1 MRVRFFL
8 GSFLLWAQGVQPLN
22 YVGGAGEM
30 EIYEGLYD
38 EFRRPLP
45 WDTSWPR
52 ILRPYGSGCWADDSL
67 KPYIE
72 AYVDR
77 NVKRSG
83 YGSYYVHFRRS
94 HADVQ
99 NRDRSFTISMPGLE
113 RSRLEVTYPVR
124 DSIEIQFWIR
134 VADARNVEYRFEV
147 PMKGVSGAWTTQ
159 SVATWSGD
167 KDWEEVRYRFY
178 LPDTIIQF
186 LPRLL
191 ITARRIGDNE
201 VRVWLDGVRIHA
213 IDPRTGE
220 YRKLPQYP
228 KSNFKLANFD
238 NTRFRLG
245 GVDKNDWIAVLA
257 LHDLFREG
265 WWMPLFV
272 GQKPNA
278 ELMLYIM
285 TAAST
290 VDFSLQGSDT
300 IWGSSFLSGRDIY
313 PYSRLIRNHPDCF
326 IRDANG
332 EMVSRVWWHGGNAYQ
347 LERYVRIDSQL
358 PICRQIFYENSR
370 WMYDTAWMRYVTGIY
385 FDNYQHILHKVPD
398 NSPGYENISKRRQ
411 ILRDFSVGLRAHMEG
426 IPLMAGSYDEIEW
439 YVDSIFDYVFVCSF
453 TLGCEY
459 GAGRWVSARG
469 TLDWIRRITTR
480 PNKKFVLIAGVTNPQ
495 QLLYTAAA
503 FYITKTPN
511 LYVLIH
517 DTSGG
522 ISCHYRCNVYPSY
535 YYLNIGE
542 AAAPY
547 EMYAYSDTTK
557 GFVCLRRRY
566 QNGWAFLNLDTT
578 RSYTYTTDQVYYDQ
592 DGRRYEAGSNIVIG
606 ARSGL
611 ILLTEQAWLTSLEA
625 GVAEARVCK
634 VWPTYVRSEEGL
646 IYWDCERRGEGPW
659 RWEVWDVQGHLV
671 RQGVWEVSGAPVEID
686 MRGLSRGMYGVRVN
700 GALVGKVLIEK

>member
-1 MRVRFFL
+1 MRLHIFF
-8 GSFLLWAQGVQPLN
+8 GSFLLWAQDVQPLN

-30 EIYEGLYD
+30 EIYEERYD

-45 WDTSWPR
+45 SDTSWPR
-52 ILRPYGSGCWADDSL
+52 ILRPYGSGCWPDDSL

-83 YGSYYVHFRRS
+83 YGSYYVYFRRS

-124 DSIEIQFWIR
+124 DSIEIRFWIR

-167 KDWEEVRYRFY
+167 RDWEEVRYRFY

-186 LPRLL
+186 LPRLR

-213 IDPRTGE
+213 IDPRTGQ
-220 YRKLPQYP
+220 YRELPRFP
-228 KSNFKLANFD
+228 KPNFKLALFHTD
-238 NTRFRLG
+238 RFRYG
-245 GVDKNDWIAVLA
+245 GVDKRDWIAALG
-257 LHDLFREG
+257 LHDFFLG
-265 WWMPLFV
+265 GSLLNYI
-272 GQKPNA
+272 GQKPEA
-278 ELMLYIM
+278 IFMKYIM

-290 VDFSLQGSDT
+290 VGFSLQGSDT
-300 IWGSSFLSGRDIY
+300 IWGSSFLSGGDIY

-358 PICRQIFYENSR
+358 PICRQIFYENSQ
-370 WMYDTAWMRYVTGIY
+370 WMYDTAWMRYATGIY
-385 FDNYQHILHKVPD
+385 FDNYQHMLGNVPD

-411 ILRDFSVGLRAHMEG
+411 IMRDFSVGLRAHMEG
-426 IPLMAGSYDEIEW
+426 IPLMAIPYDEIEW
-439 YVDSIFDYVFVCSF
+439 YVDSIFDYVGVCSF

-459 GAGRWVSARG
+459 GAGKWVSALR
-469 TLDWIRRITTR
+469 TLNWIRIITTR

-606 ARSGL
+606 ARTGL
-611 ILLTEQAWLTSLEA
+611 ILLTERAWLTSLEA

-646 IYWDCERRGEGPW
+646 VYWDCERRGEGPW
-659 RWEVWDVQGHLV
+659 RWEVWDVQGRLV

-686 MRGLSRGMYGVRVN
+686 MRGLLRGMYGVRVN
-700 GALVGKVLIEK
+700 GALVGKVLIER

>member
-1 MRVRFFL
+1 
-8 GSFLLWAQGVQPLN
+8 
-22 YVGGAGEM
+22 
-30 EIYEGLYD
+30 
-38 EFRRPLP
+38 
-45 WDTSWPR
+45 
-52 ILRPYGSGCWADDSL
+52 
-67 KPYIE
+67 
-72 AYVDR
+72 
-77 NVKRSG
+77 
-83 YGSYYVHFRRS
+83 
-94 HADVQ
+94 
-99 NRDRSFTISMPGLE
+99 
-113 RSRLEVTYPVR
+113 
-124 DSIEIQFWIR
+124 
-134 VADARNVEYRFEV
+134 
-147 PMKGVSGAWTTQ
+147 
-159 SVATWSGD
+159 
-167 KDWEEVRYRFY
+167 
-178 LPDTIIQF
+178 
-186 LPRLL
+186 
-191 ITARRIGDNE
+191 
-201 VRVWLDGVRIHA
+201 
-213 IDPRTGE
+213 
-220 YRKLPQYP
+220 
-228 KSNFKLANFD
+228 
-238 NTRFRLG
+238 
-245 GVDKNDWIAVLA
+245 
-257 LHDLFREG
+257 
-265 WWMPLFV
+265 
-272 GQKPNA
+272 
-278 ELMLYIM
+278 
-285 TAAST
+285 
-290 VDFSLQGSDT
+290 
-300 IWGSSFLSGRDIY
+300 
-313 PYSRLIRNHPDCF
+313 
-326 IRDANG
+326 
-332 EMVSRVWWHGGNAYQ
+332 
-347 LERYVRIDSQL
+347 
-358 PICRQIFYENSR
+358 
-370 WMYDTAWMRYVTGIY
+370 MYDTAWMRYVTGIY

-439 YVDSIFDYVFVCSF
+439 YMDSIFDYVFVCSF

-480 PNKKFVLIAGVTNPQ
+480 PNKTFVLVAGVTNPQ

-522 ISCHYRCNVYPSY
+522 ISCHYGCNVYPSY

-592 DGRRYEAGSNIVIG
+592 DGRRYEAGSDIVIG

-659 RWEVWDVQGHLV
+659 RWEVWDVQGRLV

-686 MRGLSRGMYGVRVN
+686 MRGLLRGMYGVRVN

>member
-1 MRVRFFL
+1 MRVSIFL

-30 EIYEGLYD
+30 EIYEERYD

-45 WDTSWPR
+45 SDASWPR
-52 ILRPYGSGCWADDSL
+52 ILRPYGSGWWADDSL

-124 DSIEIQFWIR
+124 DSIEIRFWIR

-159 SVATWSGD
+159 LVATWSGD
-167 KDWEEVRYRFY
+167 RDWEEVRYRFY

-213 IDPRTGE
+213 IDPRTGQ
-220 YRKLPQYP
+220 YRELPRFP
-228 KSNFKLANFD
+228 KPNFKLALFHTD
-238 NTRFRLG
+238 RFRYG
-245 GVDKNDWIAVLA
+245 GVDKRDWIAALG
-257 LHDLFREG
+257 LHDFFLG
-265 WWMPLFV
+265 GSLLNYI
-272 GQKPNA
+272 GQKPEA
-278 ELMLYIM
+278 IFMKYIM

-290 VDFSLQGSDT
+290 VGFSLQGSDT
-300 IWGSSFLSGRDIY
+300 IWGSSFLSGGDIY

-332 EMVSRVWWHGGNAYQ
+332 EMVSRVWWFGGNAYQ

-385 FDNYQHILHKVPD
+385 FDNYQHILGNVPD

-411 ILRDFSVGLRAHMEG
+411 IIRDFSVGLRAHMEG
-426 IPLMAGSYDEIEW
+426 IPLMAMPYDEIEW
-439 YVDSIFDYVFVCSF
+439 YVDSMFDYVGVCAF
-453 TLGCEY
+453 TLRCEY
-459 GAGRWVSARG
+459 GAGRWFSARG

-522 ISCHYRCNVYPSY
+522 ISCHYECNVYPSY

-611 ILLTEQAWLTSLEA
+611 ILLTERAWLTSLEA

-646 IYWDCERRGEGPW
+646 VYWDCERRGEGPW
-659 RWEVWDVQGHLV
+659 RWEVWDVQGRLV

-686 MRGLSRGMYGVRVN
+686 MRGLLRGMYGVRVN

>member
-1 MRVRFFL
+1 MRLRIFL

-30 EIYEGLYD
+30 EIYEARYD

-45 WDTSWPR
+45 SDASWPR
-52 ILRPYGSGCWADDSL
+52 ILRPYGSGWWADDSL

-124 DSIEIQFWIR
+124 DSIEIRFWIR

-167 KDWEEVRYRFY
+167 RDWEEVRYRFY

-186 LPRLL
+186 LPRLR

-228 KSNFKLANFD
+228 KSNFKLAMFGS
-238 NTRFRLG
+238 TRFRLG

-257 LHDLFREG
+257 LHDLFRDG
-265 WWMPLFV
+265 WRMPLFI

-285 TAAST
+285 TACSSVPFT
-290 VDFSLQGSDT
+290 LNGNDT
-300 IWGSSFLSGRDIY
+300 IWGQSFLKGGDVY
-313 PYSRLIRNHPDCF
+313 PYNRLLRDYPACF
-326 IRDANG
+326 IRDGNG
-332 EMVSRVWWHGGNAYQ
+332 RLVRSIWHFGGN
-347 LERYVRIDSQL
+347 
-358 PICRQIFYENSR
+358 
-370 WMYDTAWMRYVTGIY
+370 
-385 FDNYQHILHKVPD
+385 NYQHILGNVPD

-411 ILRDFSVGLRAHMEG
+411 IMRDFSVGLRAHMEG
-426 IPLMAGSYDEIEW
+426 IPLMAGPYDGLEW
-439 YVDSIFDYVFVCSF
+439 YVDSMFDYVFVCSF
-453 TLGCEY
+453 TLRCEY
-459 GAGRWVSARG
+459 GLGTWVSARG

-480 PNKKFVLIAGVTNPQ
+480 PNKKFVLRAGVTNPQ
-495 QLLYTAAA
+495 QLLYTVAA

-606 ARSGL
+606 PRSGL
-611 ILLTEQAWLTSLEA
+611 ILLTERAWLESLEA

-646 IYWDCERRGEGPW
+646 VYWDCERRGDGPW
-659 RWEVWDVQGHLV
+659 RWEVWDVQGRLV

-686 MRGLSRGMYGVRVN
+686 MRGLLRGLYGVRVN

>member
-1 MRVRFFL
+1 MRLHIFF
-8 GSFLLWAQGVQPLN
+8 GSLLLWAQGVQPLN

-30 EIYEGLYD
+30 EIYEERYD

-45 WDTSWPR
+45 SDTSWPR
-52 ILRPYGSGCWADDSL
+52 ILRPYGSGWWADDSL

-77 NVKRSG
+77 NLKRSG

-124 DSIEIQFWIR
+124 DSIEIRFWIR

-147 PMKGVSGAWTTQ
+147 PMKGVSGAWSTQ
-159 SVATWSGD
+159 LVATWSGD
-167 KDWEEVRYRFY
+167 RDWEEVRYRFY

-186 LPRLL
+186 LPRLR

-213 IDPRTGE
+213 IDPRTGQ
-220 YRKLPQYP
+220 YRELPRFPQP
-228 KSNFKLANFD
+228 NFKLALFHTD
-238 NTRFRLG
+238 RFRYG
-245 GVDKNDWIAVLA
+245 GVDKRDWIAALG
-257 LHDLFREG
+257 LHDFFLG
-265 WWMPLFV
+265 GSLHNYI
-272 GQKPNA
+272 GQKPEA
-278 ELMLYIM
+278 IFMKYIM

-290 VDFSLQGSDT
+290 VGFRLQGSDT
-300 IWGSSFLSGRDIY
+300 VWGSSFLSGGDIY

-332 EMVSRVWWHGGNAYQ
+332 EMVSRVWWFGGNAYQ
-347 LERYVRIDSQL
+347 LERFVRIDSQL
-358 PICRQIFYENSR
+358 PICRQILYENSR

-385 FDNYQHILHKVPD
+385 FDNYQHILVYVPD

-411 ILRDFSVGLRAHMEG
+411 IIRDFSVGLRAHMEG
-426 IPLMAGSYDEIEW
+426 IPLMAMPYDEIEW
-439 YVDSIFDYVFVCSF
+439 YVDSVFDYVGVCAF
-453 TLGCEY
+453 TLRCEY
-459 GAGRWVSARG
+459 GAGRWFSARG

-495 QLLYTAAA
+495 QLLYTVAA

-522 ISCHYRCNVYPSY
+522 ISCHYGCNVYPSY

-606 ARSGL
+606 PRSGL
-611 ILLTEQAWLTSLEA
+611 ILLTERAWQTSLEA

-634 VWPTYVRSEEGL
+634 VWPTYVGSEEGL
-646 IYWDCERRGEGPW
+646 VYWDCERRGEGPW
-659 RWEVWDVQGHLV
+659 YWEVWDVQGRLV

-686 MRGLSRGMYGVRVN
+686 MRGLLRGMYGIRVN
-700 GALVGKVLIEK
+700 GALVGKVLIER

>member
-1 MRVRFFL
+1 MRLHTFF
-8 GSFLLWAQGVQPLN
+8 GSLLLWAQGVQPLN

-30 EIYEGLYD
+30 EIYEERYD

-45 WDTSWPR
+45 SDPSWPR
-52 ILRPYGSGCWADDSL
+52 ILRPYGSGWWADDSL

-83 YGSYYVHFRRS
+83 YGSYYVHFQRS
-94 HADVQ
+94 HADVE

-124 DSIEIQFWIR
+124 DSIEIRFWIR

-159 SVATWSGD
+159 LVATWSGD
-167 KDWEEVRYRFY
+167 RDWEEVRYRFY

-186 LPRLL
+186 LPRLR

-220 YRKLPQYP
+220 YRRLPQYP
-228 KSNFKLANFD
+228 RSNFKLANFN

-285 TAAST
+285 TACATVTFTLNGNDTTWGQASLRGGD
-290 VDFSLQGSDT
+290 V
-300 IWGSSFLSGRDIY
+300 Y
-313 PYSRLIRNHPDCF
+313 PYNRLVQDYPDCF
-326 IRDANG
+326 IRDGNG
-332 EMVSRVWWHGGNAYQ
+332 RLVRSIWHFGGNSYQ
-347 LERYVRIDSQL
+347 AEYRVRIDTAL
-358 PICRQIFYENSR
+358 PICRQIFYENTR
-370 WMYDTAWMRYVTGIY
+370 WLYDSAFYGLPTGLY
-385 FDNYQHILHKVPD
+385 FDNFQHHIFRIPD
-398 NSPGYENISKRRQ
+398 NSPGYETRTKREQ
-411 ILRDFSVGLRAHMEG
+411 IYRDFALNLRSFMG
-426 IPLMAGSYDEIEW
+426 NIPLMGEIVTDYENQW
-439 YVDSIFDYVFVCSF
+439 DVFDYIMWCGF
-453 TLGCEY
+453 TVACEY
-459 GAGRWVSARG
+459 GAGQWVPAG
-469 TLDWIRRITTR
+469 TTYDRIKR
-480 PNKKFVLIAGVTNPQ
+480 IVNNPQKKFVLLAAPIGDQ
-495 QLLYTAAA
+495 QKLYTVAA
-503 FYITKTPN
+503 FYIVSGPN
-511 LYVLIH
+511 LYVNMH
-517 DTSGG
+517 DNSTNV
-522 ISCHYRCNVYPSY
+522 SCHYRCPMYDYYFLNV
-535 YYLNIGE
+535 GE
-542 AAAPY
+542 PLARY
-547 EMYAYSDTTK
+547 EVYGYSDTTK

-606 ARSGL
+606 PRSGL
-611 ILLTEQAWLTSLEA
+611 ILLTERAWLTSLEA

-646 IYWDCERRGEGPW
+646 VYWDCERRGEGPW
-659 RWEVWDVQGHLV
+659 RWEVWDVQGRLV

-686 MRGLSRGMYGVRVN
+686 MRGLLRGMYGVRVN
-700 GALVGKVLIEK
+700 GALVGKVLIER